1 MYESEKN
8 VQINYMYQSN
18 IRIMDRIMQ
27 YIIALEE
34 NNTIKFAKN
43 PFKSIFQLVME
54 LKEMIKQVKPS
65 QIQCSKH

>member
-1 MYESEKN
+1 ME
-8 VQINYMYQSN
+8 
-18 IRIMDRIMQ
+18 RIMQ
-27 YIIALEE
+27 NIIALEE
-34 NNTIKFAKN
+34 NNMIKFAKN

>member
-1 MYESEKN
+1 M
-8 VQINYMYQSN
+8 QN
-18 IRIMDRIMQ
+18 IIF
-27 YIIALEE
+27 LEE

-54 LKEMIKQVKPS
+54 LKEMIKHVKPS

>member
-1 MYESEKN
+1 ME
-8 VQINYMYQSN
+8 
-18 IRIMDRIMQ
+18 RIMQ

-34 NNTIKFAKN
+34 NNMIKFAKN

>member
-18 IRIMDRIMQ
+18 IRIMERIMQ

-34 NNTIKFAKN
+34 NNTIKFAKH